1 MTTPVTHDEVES
13 VFEILERG
21 FGERIPSAYRQ
32 ALRKATIPD
41 RLLVSR
47 DGAEIAGT
55 ATSEPAQMTLPGE
68 VVAPVA
74 AVVGVAVLPTHR
86 RQGRLRSMM
95 RYQLDDLRA
104 RGEDLAVLTSSEARI
119 YQRFGYGPATLA
131 STYRLEKRDLSLLWP
146 ERVDLSGVAVR
157 FVERDEAERHFPP
170 LLAAHQPTRAGEVSR
185 LTLGW
190 EDLLGVTTEDEQK
203 GRFFV
208 ECVQAGEPVGYAVY
222 RIGRDPGVSGRVLH
236 LVELCALRDSSYLA
250 LWSYLLEV
258 DLVDTLVTGHRP
270 TDEPVRWLLSDPR
283 RMVPLR
289 TGEHTYARLV
299 EVAAS
304 LAARGYFCDGELTV
318 AVTDPFCEWNTGR
331 YHLSVEG
338 NGTAAVERL
347 PLGGAADLTADV
359 SVLASLYLGGLRPS
373 ALAQIGLLEAAS
385 PRALATADRL
395 FLGPVPPFSTTS
407 F

>member
-1 MTTPVTHDEVES
+1 MTATVAHHEVES
-13 VFEILERG
+13 VFETLERG
-21 FGERIPSAYRQ
+21 FGERISPAYRQ

-47 DGAEIAGT
+47 DGPQVVGT
-55 ATSEPAQMTLPGE
+55 AASEPARMPLPGE

-131 STYRLEKRDLSLLWP
+131 STYRLEKRDLSVLVP
-146 ERVDLSGVAVR
+146 ERIDLSGMAVR
-157 FVERDEAERHFPP
+157 FVERDEAERRFPP
-170 LLAAHQPTRAGEVSR
+170 LLSAHQPSRSGEVSR

-190 EDLLGVTTEDEQK
+190 EDVLGTDTEEEQK
-203 GRFFV
+203 DRFFV
-208 ECVQAGEPVGYAVY
+208 ECTEAGEPVGYAIY
-222 RIGRDPGVSGRVLH
+222 RIGRDPGTSGRVLR
-236 LVELCALRDSSYLA
+236 LVELCALSDPAYLA

-258 DLVDTLVTGHRP
+258 DLVGTLVTGHRP
-270 TDEPVRWLLSDPR
+270 TDEPIRWLLSDPR

-289 TGEHTYARLV
+289 TGEHTYVRLV

-304 LAARGYFCDGELTV
+304 LAARRYFAEGELTIAV
-318 AVTDPFCEWNTGR
+318 ADRFCQWNTGR
-331 YHLSVEG
+331 YHLSFG
-338 NGTAAVERL
+338 GDGTAAVERL
-347 PLGGAADLTADV
+347 PLEGAADLAADV
-359 SVLASLYLGGLRPS
+359 SVLASCYLGGLRPS
-373 ALAQIGLLEAAS
+373 ALAQIGLVEAAS